1 MKKTSQGLSVRILEK
16 EYQIAC
22 GDEERD
28 DLIKA
33 SRYLEVKLKEIAG
46 KGKII
51 GSERAAIMAALN
63 ISYEMVVSQDAMRQ
77 HSSHEKRL
85 ENLQSEVRGMVEK
98 FKQSS
103 M

>member
-1 MKKTSQGLSVRILEK
+1 MKKTEKGLSIRILEK

-22 GDEERD
+22 SEEERD

-33 SRYLEVKLKEIAG
+33 THYLEAKLKEISG

-63 ISYEMVVSQDAMRQ
+63 ISYEMVRSKDAVAQ
-77 HSSHEKRL
+77 QSGHEKRL
-85 ENLQSEVRGMVEK
+85 EKLQGDVREVLDK
-98 FKQSS
+98 FKQAAI
-103 M
+103 